1 MSKFFHGM
9 NYCVLFLTLCFS
21 FRIKAEESKKVFS
34 IWPYTLRTDKGEV
47 LLKFKLLNTKRLILK
62 IKKENKNDLSEIKR
76 ELSLKKEKVYSLSLG
91 RQLCGDTIEYK
102 LIDDDGSEKVY
113 DHNLLNSFTCRDG
126 RFAIKFGIMSDTQEN
141 NERHAKMSKMIKK
154 HVKNE
159 NISFVLNTGDVV
171 HYGGLEDEWV
181 NFFKAGR
188 SYLSKTPLVAALG
201 NHAFY
206 KGGKKMGPVPQKFK
220 RYLRWPKSP
229 TLGYFSLE
237 FPHFALIVFNSN
249 FPRLNKKEE
258 EKQWQ
263 WVEEKLKLY
272 NEKDIPIF
280 MAMHY
285 PALSSS
291 AFHLS
296 RQARKLRGNLIP
308 LIEKY
313 GVKAVFAGHTHIYE
327 RSLKEKT
334 HYITSGPTGGR
345 YIRSTFSKNRYNVFL
360 KEHTGTFSIISVTKK
375 YFRLKTYNEK
385 DEIID
390 ILNVKI

>member
-1 MSKFFHGM
+1 M
-9 NYCVLFLTLCFS
+9 
-21 FRIKAEESKKVFS
+21 
-34 IWPYTLRTDKGEV
+34 
-47 LLKFKLLNTKRLILK
+47 
-62 IKKENKNDLSEIKR
+62 
-76 ELSLKKEKVYSLSLG
+76 
-91 RQLCGDTIEYK
+91 
-102 LIDDDGSEKVY
+102 
-113 DHNLLNSFTCRDG
+113 
-126 RFAIKFGIMSDTQEN
+126 
-141 NERHAKMSKMIKK
+141 
-154 HVKNE
+154 
-159 NISFVLNTGDVV
+159 
-171 HYGGLEDEWV
+171 
-181 NFFKAGR
+181 
-188 SYLSKTPLVAALG
+188 
-201 NHAFY
+201 
-206 KGGKKMGPVPQKFK
+206 
-220 RYLRWPKSP
+220 RWPKSP

-263 WVEEKLKLY
+263 WVEEKLKSY
-272 NEKDIPIF
+272 SEKDIPIF